1 MNQLDPTVIRR
12 QIENLKVSFPDLA
25 GDDESWQMSLESE
38 TDLAELLTNLV
49 RKIDDAKALVI
60 GTKDRFEELEQ
71 RKARFEHRID
81 ALRQLAFKLMQ
92 SAEVTKLE
100 LPIATLSIRNGAQQI
115 VGENKPE
122 HLPDDLCKVS
132 RAIDR
137 TKVKEA
143 LKAGQHVPGFSLSN
157 AEPSLSIRVK

>member
-49 RKIDDAKALVI
+49 RKIDDAKALVV

-100 LPIATLSIRNGAQQI
+100 LPIATLSIRNGGQQI
-115 VGENKPE
+115 VGESKPE

-132 RAIDR
+132 RTIDR

-143 LKAGQHVPGFSLSN
+143 LKAGKYVPGFSLSN

>member
-1 MNQLDPTVIRR
+1 MNQLDPTIIRR

-38 TDLAELLTNLV
+38 TDLAELLTNVV

-143 LKAGQHVPGFSLSN
+143 LKAGKYVPGFSLSN

>member
-38 TDLAELLTNLV
+38 TDLAELLTNVV

-100 LPIATLSIRNGAQQI
+100 LPEATLSLRNGAQQL
-115 VGENKPE
+115 VGEADAAT
-122 HLPDDLCKVS
+122 LPDELCKIS
-132 RAIDR
+132 RNPDR
-137 TKVKEA
+137 TKIKEA
-143 LKAGQHVPGFSLSN
+143 LKAGQTVPGFQLSN
-157 AEPSLSIRVK
+157 AHPSLSIRIK